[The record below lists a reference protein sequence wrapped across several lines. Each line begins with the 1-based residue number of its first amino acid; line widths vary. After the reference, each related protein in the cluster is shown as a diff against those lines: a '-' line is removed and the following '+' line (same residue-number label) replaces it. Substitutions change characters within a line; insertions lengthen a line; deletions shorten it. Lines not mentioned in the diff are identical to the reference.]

1 MLYLFPY
8 FLINLSWSPEEKKS
22 FASNQLTCLLL
33 AVVCLSCVCSFLVC
47 LFVLSQFVPTCGSN
61 NSFLALV
68 GVFLVSLLLLFY
80 IHTLFMLLLLLYWCF
95 LFLSLYFGLVIVF
108 LYVLILYLFG
118 YCWSIGGMLSSCS
131 CVYVIWSSGNNY
143 TFLSHSRCVCC
154 SCFCHRVFALWLCF
168 RCFCDGNS
176 DCCVLVLREFVGS

>member
-1 MLYLFPY
+1 MC
-8 FLINLSWSPEEKKS
+8 LSWSPEEKKS
-22 FASNQLTCLLL
+22 FASNQLTFPLL
-33 AVVCLSCVCSFLVC
+33 AVVFSLSCLFSSC
-47 LFVLSQFVPTCGSN
+47 LFVCFLSQFVPTCGSN
-61 NSFLALV
+61 NSSLALV

-143 TFLSHSRCVCC
+143 TFLYHSRRVCC
-154 SCFCHRVFALWLCF
+154 SCFCHRVFALCLCF

-176 DCCVLVLREFVGS
+176 GCLCCVLVLREFVGS